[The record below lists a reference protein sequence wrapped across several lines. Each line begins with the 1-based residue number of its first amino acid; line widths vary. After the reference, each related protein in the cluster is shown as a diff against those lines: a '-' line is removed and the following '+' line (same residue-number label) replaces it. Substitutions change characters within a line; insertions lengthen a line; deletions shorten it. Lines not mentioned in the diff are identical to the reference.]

1 MSRRRKMSN
10 SVSKTVFQRNVNKV
24 NTMNLTKPLTQGGYR
39 M

>member
-1 MSRRRKMSN
+1 MARKRRMSN
-10 SVSKTVFQRNVNKV
+10 AVSKTVFQKNVNKV

>member
-1 MSRRRKMSN
+1 MARRRKMSN
-10 SVSKTVFQRNVNKV
+10 AVSKIMFQKNVNKV